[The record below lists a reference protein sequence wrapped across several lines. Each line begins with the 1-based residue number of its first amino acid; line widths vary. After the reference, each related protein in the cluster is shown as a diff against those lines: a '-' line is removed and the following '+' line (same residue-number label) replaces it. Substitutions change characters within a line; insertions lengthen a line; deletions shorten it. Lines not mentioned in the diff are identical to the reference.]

1 MIITRAIY
9 LLLKILPIQFQSI
22 VLYLRKK
29 YVFYNNVL
37 RIPSFLHIF
46 IKIDKEIME
55 VINFQKRRKY
65 CVKLTFK

>member
-37 RIPSFLHIF
+37 RIILHFFTFLL
-46 IKIDKEIME
+46 
-55 VINFQKRRKY
+55 
-65 CVKLTFK
+65 KLTKK

>member
-37 RIPSFLHIF
+37 RIILHFFTFLL
-46 IKIDKEIME
+46 
-55 VINFQKRRKY
+55 
-65 CVKLTFK
+65 KLTERNNGSDKLPEEEKNIA